1 MEKKKKLIEYFK
13 LAYFLKMIFESRE
26 NQILAENLNEKN

>member
-13 LAYFLKMIFESRE
+13 LAYFLKMILE